1 MPSHHQAS
9 EPPPT
14 VSRNRQTA
22 SCVPPHFAGSTPLR
36 FLKLLAGALVFLIL
50 CGLLI
55 YLVFP
60 VGRVLDGDVSISSI
74 TQLVIALALVSLT
87 STALYLLARKPRAER
102 EALAGSLVAKQ
113 FAKRKLH
120 FQLSSLGLVALAI
133 LGMLIA
139 VKGFQAAKTSA
150 YIAVAFVAGGYWLLG
165 RTLWRCPACGYHLSF
180 LRRYRDTQ
188 AIKHCPACHVQLQ

>member
-1 MPSHHQAS
+1 MPSHHKAS

-22 SCVPPHFAGSTPLR
+22 RVPPHFAGSTPLS
-36 FLKLLAGALVFLIL
+36 FVKLLAGALVFVAL
-50 CGLLI
+50 CGSLI
-55 YLVFP
+55 YLVLP
-60 VGRVLDGDVSISSI
+60 VGRVLDGDVGISSI

-102 EALAGSLVAKQ
+102 EALSGSLVAKQ

-120 FQLSSLGLVALAI
+120 LQLSSLGLVALAI

-139 VKGFQAAKTSA
+139 VKGFQAGKASA
-150 YIAVAFVAGGYWLLG
+150 YITVAFVAVGYWLLG
-165 RTLWRCPACGYHLSF
+165 RTLWRCPACGYRLSF
-180 LRRYRDTQ
+180 LRRYHDTQ

>member
-1 MPSHHQAS
+1 MPNHHQAS

-14 VSRNRQTA
+14 VPRNRQTA
-22 SCVPPHFAGSTPLR
+22 RVPPHFAGSTPLG
-36 FLKLLAGALVFLIL
+36 LVKLLAGALVFLAL
-50 CGLLI
+50 CGSLI
-55 YLVFP
+55 YLVLP
-60 VGRVLDGDVSISSI
+60 VGRVLDGDVGISSI

-87 STALYLLARKPRAER
+87 STALYLLARKPRPER

-139 VKGFQAAKTSA
+139 VKGFQAGKASA
-150 YIAVAFVAGGYWLLG
+150 YITVAFVAVGYWLLG
-165 RTLWRCPACGYHLSF
+165 RTLWRCPACGYRLSF
-180 LRRYRDTQ
+180 LRRYHDTQ

>member
-1 MPSHHQAS
+1 MPSHHKAS
-9 EPPPT
+9 EPPLT

-22 SCVPPHFAGSTPLR
+22 RVPPHFAGSTPLS
-36 FLKLLAGALVFLIL
+36 FVKLLAGALVFVAL
-50 CGLLI
+50 CGSLI
-55 YLVFP
+55 YLVLP
-60 VGRVLDGDVSISSI
+60 VGRVLDGDVGISSI

-102 EALAGSLVAKQ
+102 EALSGSLVAKQ

-120 FQLSSLGLVALAI
+120 LQLSSLGLVALAI

-139 VKGFQAAKTSA
+139 VKGFQAGKASA
-150 YIAVAFVAGGYWLLG
+150 YITVAFVAVGYWLLG
-165 RTLWRCPACGYHLSF
+165 RTLWRCPACGYRLSF
-180 LRRYRDTQ
+180 LRRYHDTQ